1 LQNLAPG
8 VYRLEGQRRDIL
20 AQAYEQ
26 KEGRMKDFVVGP
38 SSNTER
44 ITFRLHPRGGIAGAV
59 LDENGEPVE
68 YADVA
73 LFRRTEDGN
82 VRLSTQPPTPF
93 ARTDALGHFYFG
105 YLESGSYLLAVK
117 ARPWYAEVCPVQV
130 ANAGPCTRGGPAD
143 VVYPITYSG
152 SSTDET
158 TAVSITVH
166 EGVLANTRVILRAV
180 PAAYPQFALPM
191 HGSQQTSP
199 EIELKAS
206 EFGTYTSG
214 GLIYAPSAWTDDHL
228 SIGGLAPGRYLVRL
242 RNEPSCPGKT
252 SIHVTGN
259 QTFELN
265 CKANAAQH

>member
-1 LQNLAPG
+1 
-8 VYRLEGQRRDIL
+8 
-20 AQAYEQ
+20 
-26 KEGRMKDFVVGP
+26 
-38 SSNTER
+38 
-44 ITFRLHPRGGIAGAV
+44 
-59 LDENGEPVE
+59 
-68 YADVA
+68 
-73 LFRRTEDGN
+73 
-82 VRLSTQPPTPF
+82 
-93 ARTDALGHFYFG
+93 YFG

-214 GLIYAPSAWTDDHL
+214 GLIYAPSAWTDD
-228 SIGGLAPGRYLVRL
+228 
-242 RNEPSCPGKT
+242 
-252 SIHVTGN
+252 
-259 QTFELN
+259 
-265 CKANAAQH
+265 